1 MPTNEARVNAQ
12 VNSNKL
18 IGYFREVILDGVIN
32 EGSKLPSEQE
42 LAEQYNISRGTV
54 RQALDVLAGEGLIER
69 TRGKGTF
76 VRPLALSTRRENK
89 NTKKRIGLVFSSS
102 PGEQFTNNILKGVE
116 QATSARGYQFK
127 ITYCDESQE
136 QLARDITG
144 FLNDNVA
151 GIISIPVS
159 GVTFDPSIAKL
170 KQDGV
175 PVVLVDRYLS
185 DLNLDHV
192 VSDNFAGSYRIT
204 EHLILQGYER
214 IGFVHAINCWL
225 LTTSTR
231 DRWRG
236 YCAAMEDYGLTVD
249 DSLSLHTGTP
259 NKWQI
264 LPDKPNAYDEYILR
278 PNRPD
283 AIVTCNDYIALSL
296 LQAADRSNIKVPEE
310 IALVGFDDLPFAAH
324 LNCPLTTVAQPTV
337 EMGIRAANLI
347 INRIEGDN
355 SPTQHIEL
363 LTSVIV
369 RESCS
374 ARMRLNRLRETRQ
387 TVYTDR

>member
-12 VNSNKL
+12 INSNKL
-18 IGYFREVILDGVIN
+18 ISYFREVILDGVFI
-32 EGSKLPSEQE
+32 EGSKLPGEQE

-54 RQALDVLAGEGLIER
+54 RQALDVLAAEGLIER

-76 VRPLALSTRRENK
+76 VRPLSLGIRRENK
-89 NTKKRIGLVFSSS
+89 NAKKRIGLVFSSS
-102 PGEQFTNNILKGVE
+102 PDEQFTNNILKGVE
-116 QATSARGYQFK
+116 QATRARGYQFK

-136 QLARDITG
+136 QQARDIAS
-144 FLNDNVA
+144 FVNDNVA

-192 VSDNFAGSYRIT
+192 VSDNFTGSYRIT

-236 YCAAMEDYGLTVD
+236 YCAAMEDYGLPVD

-259 NKWQI
+259 NKWRV

-278 PNRPD
+278 PNRPE
-283 AIVTCNDYIALSL
+283 AVVTCNDYLALSL
-296 LQAADRSNIKVPEE
+296 LQAANRSNIKVPEE
-310 IALVGFDDLPFAAH
+310 LALVGFDDLPFAAH
-324 LNCPLTTVAQPTV
+324 LNCPLTTVAQPMV

-355 SPTQHIEL
+355 GPTQHIEL

-387 TVYTDR
+387 TAYTNH